1 MIGYENL
8 GIKRNENEKSY
19 RKYSENSDTKTCDE
33 SFNKS
38 IQKNERHVTFQTNFL
53 IVIDVESWRQYNI
66 DVTEKDPNW
75 HKVESE
81 PEEKNIEEILNRKI
95 ITPVNE
101 NLINNDKQLNVKKDK
116 ISCQCAAF

>member
-101 NLINNDKQLNVKKDK
+101 TLINNDKQLNVKKDK
-116 ISCQCAAF
+116 ISCQCAVF

>member
-8 GIKRNENEKSY
+8 GIIRNENEKSY

-95 ITPVNE
+95 ISPVNE

-116 ISCQCAAF
+116 ISCQCAVF

>member
-1 MIGYENL
+1 MIGYENI

-116 ISCQCAAF
+116 ISCQCAVF

>member
-53 IVIDVESWRQYNI
+53 IVIDVESWRKYNI
-66 DVTEKDPNW
+66 DVTEKDANW
-75 HKVESE
+75 YKVISE
-81 PEEKNIEEILNRKI
+81 PEERNIEKILNKK
-95 ITPVNE
+95 ITPVYE
-101 NLINNDKQLNVKKDK
+101 DCIKNDKQLNSKKEK
-116 ISCQCAAF
+116 LSCQCAVF

>member
-101 NLINNDKQLNVKKDK
+101 KLINNDKQLNVKKDK
-116 ISCQCAAF
+116 ISCQCAVF

>member
-8 GIKRNENEKSY
+8 GIIRNENEKSY

-116 ISCQCAAF
+116 ISFFKFN

>member
-116 ISCQCAAF
+116 ISCQCAVF

>member
-95 ITPVNE
+95 ISPVNE

-116 ISCQCAAF
+116 ISCQCAVF

>member
-53 IVIDVESWRQYNI
+53 IVIDVESWRKYNI

-116 ISCQCAAF
+116 ISCQCAVF

>member
-8 GIKRNENEKSY
+8 GIIRNENEKSY

-116 ISCQCAAF
+116 ISCQCDVF

>member
-53 IVIDVESWRQYNI
+53 IVIDVESWRKYNI

-95 ITPVNE
+95 ISPVNE

-116 ISCQCAAF
+116 ISCQCAVF

>member
-8 GIKRNENEKSY
+8 GIIRNENEKSY

-116 ISCQCAAF
+116 ISCQCAVF